1 MKDVSIPL
9 QIFNEL
15 LPFVVLMLINIVVVR
30 RAVRRGELNERES
43 VIPIRRVALWL
54 VLIVLGAVLFTI
66 LSKQKPDAYNALE
79 VAAEALAIPIAV
91 AYAVR
96 ELRRAGWRSLRTI
109 WHWVILILGLLA
121 TRDLFK
127 KTSGNPQLLAWMVTG
142 FAIGVLLIIVRW
154 DYVFGEAPTRTSNET
169 TR

>member
-1 MKDVSIPL
+1 MKDVSMPL

-15 LPFVVLMLINIVVVR
+15 LPFVVLMLIYIVVVR

-43 VIPIRRVALWL
+43 VIRIRRVALGL
-54 VLIVLGAVLFTI
+54 VLGAVLLTI

-79 VAAEALAIPIAV
+79 VAVEALAIPMAV

-96 ELRRAGWRSLRTI
+96 ELRRAGWRWLRAI

-127 KTSGNPQLLAWMVTG
+127 RTSGNPQLLAWMVTG

-154 DYVFGEAPTRTSNET
+154 DYFFGEAPTRTSNET